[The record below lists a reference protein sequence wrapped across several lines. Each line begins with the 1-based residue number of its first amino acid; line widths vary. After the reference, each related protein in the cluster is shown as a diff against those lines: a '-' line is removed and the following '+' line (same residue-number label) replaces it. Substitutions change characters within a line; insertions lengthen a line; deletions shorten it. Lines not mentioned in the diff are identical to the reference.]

1 MNKNFSAK
9 FLVSFI
15 VLLNF
20 IPLSVDAKNINN
32 IKNFQIQNRNLK
44 LVNNNPNISNQ
55 LTQLE
60 NKILKSTYTFDPLEK
75 RLDRLELEVFGDT
88 NSDYG
93 HEDRLSRLI
102 ASTGFNYNN
111 PSMNENLSSQSNEK
125 LPNTNYEKED
135 SSVSYPMVDTLEKEV
150 FNRSFTNDD
159 IYYRLSR
166 LEKEVYKKTS
176 ENLPLSDR
184 IDTLKGSILN
194 QNPVYSYNDNNDE
207 NYYSNDR
214 DDMHIPGYYG
224 KQAPLPYKGHQTGNG
239 SSSIDPYLAQ
249 LESQILKS
257 NFSNESPDVR
267 LSRLENKMFN
277 KSFSSDSDV
286 ERLDRLMAVSEAK
299 SNSSI
304 FDNNKLMRGLSAGVQ
319 IGGIILMILAMI
331 L

>member
-9 FLVSFI
+9 FLVCFI
-15 VLLNF
+15 ILLNF
-20 IPLSVDAKNINN
+20 THIYANAKNINN
-32 IKNFQIQNRNLK
+32 IKNFQIQNKNLK
-44 LVNNNPNISNQ
+44 LINNNSQISNQ

-88 NSDYG
+88 NSDY
-93 HEDRLSRLI
+93 EYEQRLSKLI
-102 ASTGFNYNN
+102 SSTGFNYNTN
-111 PSMNENLSSQSNEK
+111 LNDSLIQKNNENQYNQ
-125 LPNTNYEKED
+125 NYEKED

-150 FNRSFTNDD
+150 FNRSFSNDD
-159 IYYRLSR
+159 IYNRLTR

-176 ENLPLSDR
+176 ENLSLSDR

-207 NYYSNDR
+207 IYYSNDS
-214 DDMHIPGYYG
+214 DDVHIPRYYG
-224 KQAPLPYKGHQTGNG
+224 EQNSLPYKVQQDNND
-239 SSSIDPYLAQ
+239 SSIDPYLTQ
-249 LESQILKS
+249 LEDKILKS
-257 NFSNESPDVR
+257 NFSNESVDIR

-299 SNSSI
+299 NNASI
-304 FDNNKLMRGLSAGVQ
+304 FDNNKIMRGLSAGVQ